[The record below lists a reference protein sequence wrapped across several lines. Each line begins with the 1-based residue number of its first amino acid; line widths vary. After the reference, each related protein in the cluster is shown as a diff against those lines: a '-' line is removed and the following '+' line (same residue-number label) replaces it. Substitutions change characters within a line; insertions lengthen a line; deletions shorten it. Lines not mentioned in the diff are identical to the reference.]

1 MVNLIHQ
8 DKNNAAEPIETSD
21 LPKCLERKI
30 VRPEKPTPLYPMPC
44 DSDMPCHCKNL
55 NLEQPEFLSAMCNI
69 VTQEE
74 NCSFYPY
81 CRYCQNHDKGGMI
94 SA

>member
-8 DKNNAAEPIETSD
+8 DDNSAAESIETSD
-21 LPKCLERKI
+21 LPKCLERKT
-30 VRPEKPTPLYPMPC
+30 VQQKKPTPLYPMPC
-44 DSDMPCHCKNL
+44 DSDMPCHCENL
-55 NLEQPEFLSAMCNI
+55 NLEQPKFLLKMCNI
-69 VTQEE
+69 IQEE

-81 CRYCQNHDKGGMI
+81 CGYCQNYDKGGMI